1 MVLYEYVTFSS
12 WLLLYFEV
20 RPTFLMREVT
30 IILREIL
37 QTSLPEK
44 PEDIFQSNCI
54 LKSLRATSGK
64 ENVTEEETQVMSIS
78 STQVSSWLLTH
89 KCMVQTQS
97 SCDDSKITELRV
109 EM

>member
-20 RPTFLMREVT
+20 RPTFSMREVT

-44 PEDIFQSNCI
+44 PGDIFQSNCI
-54 LKSLRATSGK
+54 LKSLRADLWKGERHRGGNPSYEYK
-64 ENVTEEETQVMSIS
+64 LYPSLQLAPNP
-78 STQVSSWLLTH
+78 
-89 KCMVQTQS
+89 
-97 SCDDSKITELRV
+97 
-109 EM
+109 